1 MLYYNPEQYSRLEF
15 CSFVFSIIDTVV
27 LHIIIYTNPG
37 TDSLTP
43 TLLQLTQ
50 YWLGLY
56 FILSDTLDVNVNY
69 DGLVIP

>member
-1 MLYYNPEQYSRLEF
+1 MEPTMSSVIHRF
-15 CSFVFSIIDTVV
+15 SSFEIGSIQQQ
-27 LHIIIYTNPG
+27 TNPG